1 VIGRWRPSYSRD
13 RSPPKILGQHLA
25 DHVNMLN
32 RLSPLLPLST
42 LLAVLAPIPAQS
54 PAPAAPPPAAVPEQQ
69 DPVRPPS
76 VERTYRGAV
85 DEAQSRDLFTACD
98 SNADDRLD
106 IFEAGSS
113 LSLVRGAQDTEGFG
127 RIDKDRDGFLAWPE
141 FDQALRRA
149 LAGGGTMKARPNRA
163 LAVPLPEPRAA
174 TRLQQFLQMHDS
186 NRNGG
191 IDPGELD
198 QFLRQANLPPGIA
211 SQLRLLDQDRS
222 GRLEATELAPW
233 LDRLAAP
240 TPAAA
245 PTEPAKTSSLP
256 APWGIADADVSN
268 SIDEAELGR
277 VLRRLDP
284 LLGNWAA
291 ALKQLLDRNRD
302 GVLQAA
308 ELTPDPASAVPVAPN
323 RQLPS
328 QSPVR

>member
-1 VIGRWRPSYSRD
+1 
-13 RSPPKILGQHLA
+13 
-25 DHVNMLN
+25 MLN
-32 RLSPLLPLST
+32 RLSPLLPLLT
-42 LLAVLAPIPAQS
+42 LVAALAPIAAQS
-54 PAPAAPPPAAVPEQQ
+54 PATPAPVKPAPATPVPAAPEVQ
-69 DPVRPPS
+69 DPVRPPP

-245 PTEPAKTSSLP
+245 PAEPAKTSSLP
-256 APWGIADADVSN
+256 APWGVADADVSN

-277 VLRRLDP
+277 VLRHLDP